1 MNVRRRLAALNRL
14 SSELSSS
21 LDPVQILNY
30 AVQELY
36 QTIRCSAVSGLL
48 FEGEGLAFLQAEYPA
63 TGLEL
68 PLAVPDNPLF
78 LRLRESLGVYSSE
91 DVSQEPGL
99 EQLADLFERFQ
110 TRGLLILPVTTG
122 SELHGLMLAHET
134 TPHPFEADELE
145 LALTVSNQVAIAIQ
159 NARLFAETRSL
170 TEDLEERVN
179 QRTSEL
185 EKEHHRIEIL
195 LRIITELSASLDLS
209 QVLSRTLEVLNEI
222 LDAEQITVLIT
233 RDGGRTLHRIASVGY
248 TNPTPEEG
256 AVTPFN
262 TGEGLA
268 GWVIENRQ
276 SVLIDDVLKDD
287 RWVQL
292 PGSPN
297 EHRSALAVPLLIG
310 AEALGTM
317 LLFHHQTAHFSTE
330 HLDLV
335 QAAGNQVAVAVNN
348 AELYRLIRDQ
358 AEDLGVMLR
367 NQQVET
373 SRSKA
378 ILEAVADGVLVT
390 DAKKRVTLF
399 NQSAEEILSLDRSQ
413 VQGKSLEHFTG
424 LFGRAARSWMETI
437 DTWSQDPE
445 FAQDSETYAE
455 QIDLENG
462 RVVAVRLSPV
472 SMRDDFLGTVSIFQD
487 ITHQVEVDRL
497 KSEFV
502 ATVSHELRTP
512 MTSIKGY
519 VEVLLMGAAGEL
531 NEQQTRFLEVVKE
544 NTDRLTVLVNDLL
557 DISRIELGRIVLSRQ
572 ALDLNEIIDQALM
585 DLSLRS
591 REDEKPIKVYKEID
605 PGLPRVYGD
614 VERVLQI
621 LSNLLD
627 NAYHYNTAD
636 GHIIVRASL
645 LDDLVQISVI
655 DTGVGIP
662 PEEQSHVFERFYRGE
677 SPLIL
682 GVSGTGLGL
691 SIVQSLVAMHGGEI
705 WLESSGV
712 LGEGSTFSFTLPVYI
727 PQEEM
732 KVKEYGEDFNR

>member
-1 MNVRRRLAALNRL
+1 
-14 SSELSSS
+14 
-21 LDPVQILNY
+21 
-30 AVQELY
+30 
-36 QTIRCSAVSGLL
+36 
-48 FEGEGLAFLQAEYPA
+48 
-63 TGLEL
+63 
-68 PLAVPDNPLF
+68 
-78 LRLRESLGVYSSE
+78 
-91 DVSQEPGL
+91 
-99 EQLADLFERFQ
+99 
-110 TRGLLILPVTTG
+110 
-122 SELHGLMLAHET
+122 
-134 TPHPFEADELE
+134 
-145 LALTVSNQVAIAIQ
+145 
-159 NARLFAETRSL
+159 LFAETRSL
-170 TEDLEERVN
+170 TEDLEVRVN

-185 EKEHHRIEIL
+185 AREHQRIEIL
-195 LRIITELSASLDLS
+195 LRIITELSASLDLG
-209 QVLSRTLEVLNEI
+209 QVLSRTLGVLNEI

-233 RDGGRTLHRIASVGY
+233 RDDGHTLHRIASVGY
-248 TNPTPEEG
+248 TSPPPEEG
-256 AVTPFN
+256 AATPFN
-262 TGEGLA
+262 AGEGLA
-268 GWVIENRQ
+268 GWVIANRQ
-276 SVLIDDVLKDD
+276 AVLIDDVREDA

-292 PGSPN
+292 PDTPS
-297 EHRSALAVPLLIG
+297 EHRSALAVPLMIG

-317 LLFHHQTAHFSTE
+317 LLFHPQVAHFSSE

-390 DAKKRVTLF
+390 DAEKRVTLF
-399 NQSAEEILSLDRSQ
+399 NQSAEEILGLDRRQ
-413 VQGKSLEHFTG
+413 VQGKSLEHFSG
-424 LFGRAARSWMETI
+424 LFGKAAHSWMETI
-437 DTWSQDPE
+437 DSWSQEPE
-445 FAQDSETYAE
+445 SSQYSDTYAE
-455 QIDLENG
+455 RITLENG

-531 NEQQTRFLEVVKE
+531 SDQQHRFLEVVKE

-557 DISRIELGRIVLSRQ
+557 DISRIESGRIVLSRQ
-572 ALDLNEIIDQALM
+572 ALDPDEIIDQALM

-591 REDEKPIKVYKEID
+591 SEDEKPVTIIKDID

-614 VERVLQI
+614 LERVLQI
-621 LSNLLD
+621 LGNLLD
-627 NAYHYNTAD
+627 NSYHYNTA
-636 GHIIVRASL
+636 GGKIVVKAFSL
-645 LDDLVQISVI
+645 GDQVQIDVT

-662 PEEQSHVFERFYRGE
+662 PDEQSRVFERFYRGE

-705 WLESSGV
+705 WLESTGV
-712 LGEGSTFSFTLPVYI
+712 LGEGSTFSFTLPVYT
-727 PQEEM
+727 PLEEI
-732 KVKEYGEDFNR
+732 KVEAYGEDFNR